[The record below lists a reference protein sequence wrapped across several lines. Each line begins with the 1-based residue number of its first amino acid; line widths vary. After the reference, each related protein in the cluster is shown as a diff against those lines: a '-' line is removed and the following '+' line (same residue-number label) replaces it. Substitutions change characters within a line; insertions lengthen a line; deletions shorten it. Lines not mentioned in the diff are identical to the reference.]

1 MNQILLTNE
10 YKKDKKNDN
19 NNKNNSK
26 DLKKIILF
34 FSIVIMAF
42 GLAISGVYGYKIY
55 KNNKKETKQPTGE
68 PQLALEEAGNDITII
83 AKSDVGINKI
93 IYTWNEDEPIEVEM
107 NGRTSHEEKIS
118 MLAGENTLKVK
129 VIDLNNQEIETT
141 KEFNYEKP
149 IIATEIG
156 EDAKLKITATDERGI
171 KNIKYKWNDEE
182 FTTVE
187 AETDIDKTIETKI
200 EVRRGRNTLTVV
212 AVNSDNTEETI
223 TEMFNGVNKPVIKV
237 SRRGNEL
244 YMKMSHDMGFEK
256 VEFTVNG
263 QTYKYDQNYAG
274 YNANQKELEYKF
286 ALKEGENKVII
297 LAVSTEG
304 TEETYKGKCNYTPE
318 Q

>member
-10 YKKDKKNDN
+10 LKKDKKND

-42 GLAISGVYGYKIY
+42 GLAISGVYGYKILN
-55 KNNKKETKQPTGE
+55 KNKKETEQSVGE
-68 PQLALEEAGNDITII
+68 PQLSLEEAGNDITII

-118 MLAGENTLKVK
+118 ALGGKNTLKVK
-129 VIDLNNQEIETT
+129 VIDLNNKEIETT

-149 IIATEIG
+149 VIATEIG
-156 EDAKLKITATDERGI
+156 EDAKLKITATDETGI

-182 FTTVE
+182 FTVVE
-187 AETDIDKTIETKI
+187 AESETEKTIETKI
-200 EVRRGRNTLTVV
+200 EVRRGQNTLTVV
-212 AVNSDNTEETI
+212 AVNLNDNEETK
-223 TEMFNGVNKPVIKV
+223 TEMFNGVNKPIIKV
-237 SRRGNEL
+237 VKRGSEL

-263 QTYKYDQNYAG
+263 KVYKYDQNYSG
-274 YNANQKELEYKF
+274 YDANQKELEYKF
-286 ALKEGENKVII
+286 TLKEGENKVII
-297 LAVSTEG
+297 FAVSTEG
-304 TEETYKGKCNYTPE
+304 TEETYKGKCNYTSA